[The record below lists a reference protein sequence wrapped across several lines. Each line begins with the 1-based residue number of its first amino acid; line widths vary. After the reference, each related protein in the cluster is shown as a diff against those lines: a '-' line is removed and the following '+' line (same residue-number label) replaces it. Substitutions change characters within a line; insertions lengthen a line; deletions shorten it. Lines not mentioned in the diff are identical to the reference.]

1 MHAHNIFLVYFCLK
15 FDSKSFCTSRKENSN
30 CIMNKSFIET
40 FIMPK
45 TKTAKQAC
53 SLLLTF
59 KMKIKNDFVFLS
71 LYRQGAENEK
81 RKKVGKLR
89 E

>member
-1 MHAHNIFLVYFCLK
+1 
-15 FDSKSFCTSRKENSN
+15 
-30 CIMNKSFIET
+30 MNKSFIET

-59 KMKIKNDFVFLS
+59 KMKIKNDFVFLFYIGKS
-71 LYRQGAENEK
+71 LKTKNVKRLEN
-81 RKKVGKLR
+81 
-89 E
+89 

>member
-1 MHAHNIFLVYFCLK
+1 
-15 FDSKSFCTSRKENSN
+15 
-30 CIMNKSFIET
+30 MNKSFIET

-45 TKTAKQAC
+45 TKTAKPAC

-71 LYRQGAENEK
+71 LYRQGGEKEK
-81 RKKVGKLR
+81 RKKVGKLK

>member
-1 MHAHNIFLVYFCLK
+1 
-15 FDSKSFCTSRKENSN
+15 
-30 CIMNKSFIET
+30 MNKSFIET

-59 KMKIKNDFVFLS
+59 KMKIKNDFVFY
-71 LYRQGAENEK
+71 LYIGKALKTKNVKRLENWENS
-81 RKKVGKLR
+81 
-89 E
+89 

>member
-1 MHAHNIFLVYFCLK
+1 
-15 FDSKSFCTSRKENSN
+15 
-30 CIMNKSFIET
+30 MNKSFIET

-45 TKTAKQAC
+45 TKTTKQAC
-53 SLLLTF
+53 SLLFTF
-59 KMKIKNDFVFLS
+59 TIKIKNDFVFLS
-71 LYRQGAENEK
+71 LYRQGAEKEK

>member
-1 MHAHNIFLVYFCLK
+1 
-15 FDSKSFCTSRKENSN
+15 
-30 CIMNKSFIET
+30 MNKSFIET

-59 KMKIKNDFVFLS
+59 KMKIKNDFVFLFYIGKS
-71 LYRQGAENEK
+71 LKTKNVKRLENWENS
-81 RKKVGKLR
+81 
-89 E
+89 